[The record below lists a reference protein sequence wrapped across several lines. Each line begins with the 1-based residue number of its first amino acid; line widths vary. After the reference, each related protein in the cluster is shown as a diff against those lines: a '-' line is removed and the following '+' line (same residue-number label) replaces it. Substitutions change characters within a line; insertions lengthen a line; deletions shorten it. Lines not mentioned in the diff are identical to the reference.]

1 MKNAL
6 RDAGLKPKDLHY
18 INAHATSTPLGEEN
32 FHFSV
37 AWKMRE
43 LIASLSPQ
51 SSPVVLLSNLSRSAD
66 VKMTSYLSKSLCLR
80 PYLLKKKSFDFLIL
94 VYISSLKVSKEI
106 NRHAKVWNY

>member
-18 INAHATSTPLGEEN
+18 INAHATSTPLGEGN

-66 VKMTSYLSKSLCLR
+66 VENDVISFEELVFKTICFEKN
-80 PYLLKKKSFDFLIL
+80 LLIFLYMYVFL
-94 VYISSLKVSKEI
+94 L
-106 NRHAKVWNY
+106 